1 MPQVPKQEFQE
12 QVCLQGSKVT
22 KQGPWEQV
30 PKQGF
35 HEQVPSK
42 VPKDRFFKQA
52 SQEQVLKQGFEEQV
66 PKNWFRFQEQI
77 LQEGSEQ

>member
-1 MPQVPKQEFQE
+1 MPQVPKQGFPE

-22 KQGPWEQV
+22 KQGPWEQAQARFPRTG
-30 PKQGF
+30 PKQGAQG
-35 HEQVPSK
+35 QVY
-42 VPKDRFFKQA
+42 KQA

-77 LQEGSEQ
+77 L

>member
-1 MPQVPKQEFQE
+1 MISKSGSQARVPETVAKQGSQEQVPKVPRTVPQVPKQEFQE

-30 PKQGF
+30 PK
-35 HEQVPSK
+35 
-42 VPKDRFFKQA
+42 
-52 SQEQVLKQGFEEQV
+52 
-66 PKNWFRFQEQI
+66 NWFRFQEQI